1 MQAPEKIAEEIL
13 MLISNAART
22 GNCLIFGNWPSIE
35 NLPG

>member
-13 MLISNAART
+13 MLISNAARA
-22 GNCLIFGNWPSIE
+22 GNWQSIE